1 MQNTEV
7 SANLELFYDV
17 FDESCDFLYDKLH
30 LKYLDLIIL
39 TANNILAGEVLNDLE
54 DEDIKKLNKIYA
66 KLTDVDFNVEEI
78 RKAMQAQILKGIKEM
93 NFQNGLTT
101 PDSIGLL
108 MAYLISRLSKA
119 KSLNICDPL
128 IGSGNM
134 LYTISN
140 HLTANLNLFGC
151 DHNEYM
157 IKIAKVFADLLET
170 NIELHL
176 EDTLNLKIYNLDF
189 IVFDMPNVIKDKDDY
204 LPYKWVLHY
213 NELIK
218 DDGYII
224 GLINNDFFD
233 YDNNKRFKEELLK
246 TSSIVCLIELPDNM
260 FVSKP
265 KSIIVINKKIWD
277 KKKMFMTKL
286 PSLSDVK
293 AFNSELVKLE
303 QWFNENIK

>member
-140 HLTANLNLFGC
+140 HLTANLIFFGC

-170 NIELHL
+170 NVELHL

>member
-157 IKIAKVFADLLET
+157 IKIAKVFADLLDT
-170 NIELHL
+170 NVELHL

-189 IVFDMPNVIKDKDDY
+189 IVFDMPNVIIDKDDY

-277 KKKMFMTKL
+277 KKKMFVTKL

>member
-54 DEDIKKLNKIYA
+54 DEDINKLNKIYA

-170 NIELHL
+170 NVELHL

>member
-39 TANNILAGEVLNDLE
+39 TANNILVGEVLNDLE

-108 MAYLISRLSKA
+108 MAYLISRLSVA

-170 NIELHL
+170 NVELHL

>member
-39 TANNILAGEVLNDLE
+39 TANNILTGEVLNDLE

>member
-157 IKIAKVFADLLET
+157 IKIAKVFADLLDT
-170 NIELHL
+170 NVELHL

>member
-157 IKIAKVFADLLET
+157 IKIAKVFADLLDT
-170 NIELHL
+170 NVELHL

-218 DDGYII
+218 YDGYII

>member
-17 FDESCDFLYDKLH
+17 FDESCDF
-30 LKYLDLIIL
+30 
-39 TANNILAGEVLNDLE
+39 ILAGEVLNDLE

-170 NIELHL
+170 NVELHL

>member
-157 IKIAKVFADLLET
+157 IKIAKVFADLLDT
-170 NIELHL
+170 NVELHL

-189 IVFDMPNVIKDKDDY
+189 IVFDMPNVIKDKGDY

>member
-39 TANNILAGEVLNDLE
+39 TANNILTGEVLNDLE

-170 NIELHL
+170 NVELHL

>member
-170 NIELHL
+170 NVELHL